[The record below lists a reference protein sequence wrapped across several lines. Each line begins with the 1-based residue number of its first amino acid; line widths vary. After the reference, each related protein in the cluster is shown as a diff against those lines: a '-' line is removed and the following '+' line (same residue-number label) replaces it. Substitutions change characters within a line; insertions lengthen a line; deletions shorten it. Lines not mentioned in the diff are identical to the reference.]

1 MPGGHG
7 QTLLPGGQ
15 GQTLMPGGH
24 GQTLMPG
31 GHGQTL
37 MPGGHGQTLLPGG
50 KVKPKAGGQIN
61 VLPTKGSQ
69 GKLGG
74 MDTSRT
80 DDVNTDKTDGPT

>member
-1 MPGGHG
+1 
-7 QTLLPGGQ
+7 
-15 GQTLMPGGH
+15 
-24 GQTLMPG
+24 
-31 GHGQTL
+31 

>member
-1 MPGGHG
+1 MTTPDAAQMEADLSKPAGGY
-7 QTLLPGGQ
+7 TR
-15 GQTLMPGGH
+15 
-24 GQTLMPG
+24 
-31 GHGQTL
+31 
-37 MPGGHGQTLLPGG
+37 
-50 KVKPKAGGQIN
+50 AGGQTN

>member
-1 MPGGHG
+1 MMAPDAAQIDADLPMPAGGD
-7 QTLLPGGQ
+7 TRAGGRIYVCRRADKRV
-15 GQTLMPGGH
+15 PAGGY
-24 GQTLMPG
+24 TR
-31 GHGQTL
+31 
-37 MPGGHGQTLLPGG
+37 
-50 KVKPKAGGQIN
+50 AGGQIN